1 MKTLAFALLTTI
13 LITSAYAA
21 ETPSTAPPEDP
32 AAKRAAKPEVKTLSK
47 PAGENAAQSPLV
59 RAANAANA
67 ARAKKKSSIVINE
80 STIKASKKS
89 EANVT
94 TSESS
99 YNPKFVSSL
108 PPPEVRAA
116 NERNRIAAAKMTAE
130 NEQARRDRIAG
141 LRLEL
146 GRIQS
151 NLQDE
156 SEDPANND
164 PEKIERRM
172 TEIQKEIQ
180 RLESPVRPKP

>member
-1 MKTLAFALLTTI
+1 MKTLAIALLTHS
-13 LITSAYAA
+13 LLASVYGA
-21 ETPSTAPPEDP
+21 ETTSTAAPDKP
-32 AAKRAAKPEVKTLSK
+32 AAKQDDRPEVKNLSK
-47 PAGENAAQSPLV
+47 SPEAGAIESPLV
-59 RAANAANA
+59 KAANAANA
-67 ARAKKKSSIVINE
+67 ARAKKKSSIVIND

-94 TSESS
+94 TTESR
-99 YNPKFVSSL
+99 YNPKFVPTL

-116 NERNRIAAAKMTAE
+116 QEKHKIDAAKKAAADA
-130 NEQARRDRIAG
+130 QQRRDRVAA

-146 GRIQS
+146 SRIQGD
-151 NLQDE
+151 LEDE

-180 RLESPVRPKP
+180 KLEAPARKQ